1 MHGQGSIGDPLADVV
16 GVRRLLPNGTLVL
29 EPFSAQKARFH
40 SGVFQC
46 VASNE
51 VGTIVSRDVHL
62 RGESVSES
70 QLHVLTTRV
79 CFNLGVRV
87 GFRVNM
93 LVLKANSRRSLSVH
107 PLAATP
113 KAVGG
118 WARYSV
124 LSPTGE
130 LLVRNVSSSDDG
142 ISYRCQTRHR
152 LTGKAKISDT
162 AGRVI
167 VNRESL
173 PWRNGTSTRSL
184 SFLIRLAQSIELV
197 ALFSGTHCH
206 CLTSKRRWYK
216 LSGGTNESREPLHQG
231 GRFSVS
237 GGTLSIRH
245 AAVADSG
252 RYLCVAN
259 NSLASEPFTVTLTVM
274 APLSAVVVP
283 DEQTVDLGGSAT
295 FSCVPSGH
303 PVTSLVWLKDGR
315 TLRQGDPR
323 IQVPLEDSGMYQCL
337 VKNDQDSAQGAAR
350 LKLGFSAPTFLSVFS
365 EQSAEPGRGVSLQC
379 SATGS
384 PVPRITWSLD
394 GTSLAADP
402 RVRSGDR
409 VAAPNHVTSFVNISA
424 ARTEDGG
431 LYACAASNGAGSVE
445 HAARLNV
452 AGPLRVRPMVP
463 VRAVAGGPLRL
474 DCHYAGHPVDRISWT
489 RGGVH
494 LPSSKRQEVLRNG
507 SLVISEVR
515 QYEDNG
521 TYTCHVSGP
530 LGQSTSG
537 TVTVNVRVRPT
548 IAPFSFPGGLQA
560 GMRARLGCTVISGDP
575 PFEFDWRKDGRPLS
589 PELGVRAQT
598 DAFSSDLTFASLGPR
613 HNGNYSCVVS
623 NAAASASHSASLVV
637 QVRPL
642 WVIEPG
648 DASVLLGRDARMDCR
663 ADGYPVPTITWER
676 ENLYGSSGYSVIT
689 SGSDYEIFANGSL
702 LVKNTREQSAGRY
715 LCQATNG
722 IGSGLSKLVHLKVHV
737 GPNFDIKF
745 RSEAV
750 QRGGPAR
757 LRCEAQGD
765 PPVTLTW
772 AKDGQSL
779 GPPATDQRYTFR
791 EDPTSSPRRA
801 ISILEI
807 SSVER
812 RDAALFTC
820 RASNAYGGDD
830 LNIKLI
836 VQGLVTQGRGAKP
849 LSMKT
854 TLLWSGELETDS
866 KATSFHFSFNSKTLQ
881 RPSANMSVGG
891 GNVWAAVRPLRP
903 AVAYRCQVRAENE
916 VGIGEPSEAA
926 QVTTGIEVPGGP
938 PLEVKATAVDS
949 QTVRVTWK
957 PPERDLW
964 HGELKGYYV
973 GYRLD
978 QRGDPY
984 LYKTLQLGSG
994 QEGPHIPEEVLL
1006 SPLRKFSPYVVLV
1019 QAFNAAG
1026 PGPRSDEVSVST
1038 MDDVP
1043 SQAPQE
1049 VQCAALSSESIR
1061 VTWQPPPK
1069 DAIHGYLQ
1077 GYRIWYAQLPASRGE
1092 WGCREEKAVTGQ
1104 ETTLVDLRKYANYF
1118 IQVAAFTQRGLGTE
1132 SEPVFCRTLE
1142 DVPDSPED
1150 VKVLIVSATSLLVA
1164 WKPPVHR
1171 NGLITMYSIYA
1182 KTLDK
1187 RVRTELPFIPLL
1199 LSHTPLEYNLT
1210 LVPRNARVEV
1220 WVTASSRVGEGP
1232 PSKIVA
1238 QTTSD
1243 QGERQLRF
1251 AATGSCS
1258 SRVTPT
1264 FFFFCVVLL
1273 AIFFFNV
1280 RTVLSKS
1287 DRTELGADGSLALR
1301 RIEAADAGNYTCNVR
1316 NKLATDRRHV
1326 ALIVRGQHRP

>member
-1 MHGQGSIGDPLADVV
+1 
-16 GVRRLLPNGTLVL
+16 
-29 EPFSAQKARFH
+29 
-40 SGVFQC
+40 
-46 VASNE
+46 
-51 VGTIVSRDVHL
+51 
-62 RGESVSES
+62 
-70 QLHVLTTRV
+70 
-79 CFNLGVRV
+79 
-87 GFRVNM
+87 
-93 LVLKANSRRSLSVH
+93 
-107 PLAATP
+107 TP
-113 KAVGG
+113 TAVGG

-167 VNRESL
+167 VN
-173 PWRNGTSTRSL
+173 PSTGPFQPRHIFSRS
-184 SFLIRLAQSIELV
+184 SVSVDQGKTAQLV
-197 ALFSGTHCH
+197 CVAHGYSVPEY
-206 CLTSKRRWYK
+206 RWYK

-245 AAVADSG
+245 AAVSDSG

-323 IQVPLEDSGMYQCL
+323 IQVSPESRSLGVRPVAREDAGMYQCL

-384 PVPRITWSLD
+384 PMPRITWSLD

-575 PFEFDWRKDGRPLS
+575 PFEFDWRKDGRPLG

-598 DAFSSDLTFASLGPR
+598 DAFSSDLTFASLGTR

-637 QVRPL
+637 QV
-642 WVIEPG
+642 
-648 DASVLLGRDARMDCR
+648 
-663 ADGYPVPTITWER
+663 
-676 ENLYGSSGYSVIT
+676 
-689 SGSDYEIFANGSL
+689 
-702 LVKNTREQSAGRY
+702 
-715 LCQATNG
+715 
-722 IGSGLSKLVHLKVHV
+722 
-737 GPNFDIKF
+737 GPNFDTKF

-779 GPPATDQRYTFR
+779 GPPATEQRYTFR

-836 VQGLVTQGRGAKP
+836 VQEPPEPPTNVKASEVKSRSLKLSWTASLGGNSAVSRYHIHCQADSEFGPLPQKPKKKTATMTTPSLVVLHVAARTI
-849 LSMKT
+849 
-854 TLLWSGELETDS
+854 E
-866 KATSFHFSFNSKTLQ
+866 SFHGTNVELRCHGPDDHRKLTARPRHHPDETLNAAVFSRLGTTSSVRLPG
-881 RPSANMSVGG
+881 RPSPRKTA
-891 GNVWAAVRPLRP
+891 VWRTADRRPLCYHCVE
-903 AVAYRCQVRAENE
+903 ADHIYRHCPYRQMELR
-916 VGIGEPSEAA
+916 
-926 QVTTGIEVPGGP
+926 
-938 PLEVKATAVDS
+938 L
-949 QTVRVTWK
+949 
-957 PPERDLW
+957 PPERPTPTL
-964 HGELKGYYV
+964 
-973 GYRLD
+973 RLATTKD
-978 QRGDPY
+978 SR
-984 LYKTLQLGSG
+984 
-994 QEGPHIPEEVLL
+994 
-1006 SPLRKFSPYVVLV
+1006 
-1019 QAFNAAG
+1019 
-1026 PGPRSDEVSVST
+1026 
-1038 MDDVP
+1038 VP
-1043 SQAPQE
+1043 S
-1049 VQCAALSSESIR
+1049 
-1061 VTWQPPPK
+1061 
-1069 DAIHGYLQ
+1069 
-1077 GYRIWYAQLPASRGE
+1077 
-1092 WGCREEKAVTGQ
+1092 
-1104 ETTLVDLRKYANYF
+1104 TTLVTPAC
-1118 IQVAAFTQRGLGTE
+1118 T
-1132 SEPVFCRTLE
+1132 
-1142 DVPDSPED
+1142 SPR
-1150 VKVLIVSATSLLVA
+1150 VS
-1164 WKPPVHR
+1164 
-1171 NGLITMYSIYA
+1171 
-1182 KTLDK
+1182 
-1187 RVRTELPFIPLL
+1187 
-1199 LSHTPLEYNLT
+1199 
-1210 LVPRNARVEV
+1210 
-1220 WVTASSRVGEGP
+1220 VTVT
-1232 PSKIVA
+1232 
-1238 QTTSD
+1238 TTSS
-1243 QGERQLRF
+1243 F
-1251 AATGSCS
+1251 
-1258 SRVTPT
+1258 
-1264 FFFFCVVLL
+1264 
-1273 AIFFFNV
+1273 
-1280 RTVLSKS
+1280 
-1287 DRTELGADGSLALR
+1287 
-1301 RIEAADAGNYTCNVR
+1301 ADAPT
-1316 NKLATDRRHV
+1316 
-1326 ALIVRGQHRP
+1326 PS

>member
-29 EPFSAQKARFH
+29 EPFSAQKVRFH

-62 RGESVSES
+62 RGGGQNALGLYVFAPEGFLVD
-70 QLHVLTTRV
+70 TRLCTAAV
-79 CFNLGVRV
+79 GIPAV
-87 GFRVNM
+87 GFHVTV
-93 LVLKANSRRSLSVH
+93 LVMRANSRRFLSMH
-107 PLAATP
+107 PVVATP
-113 KAVGG
+113 TAVGG

-173 PWRNGTSTRSL
+173 SWPNWSVNSVAKLFHPVG
-184 SFLIRLAQSIELV
+184 SIYQTYC
-197 ALFSGTHCH
+197 ALSGTHCN
-206 CLTSKRRWYK
+206 CLTLKCRWYK

-245 AAVADSG
+245 AAVSDSG

-323 IQVPLEDSGMYQCL
+323 IQSRSLGVRPVAREDAGMYQCL
-337 VKNDQDSAQGAAR
+337 VKNEQDSAQGAAR

-463 VRAVAGGPLRL
+463 VRAVAGSPLRL

-575 PFEFDWRKDGRPLS
+575 PFEFGWRKDGRPLG

-663 ADGYPVPTITWER
+663 ADGYPIPTITWER

-689 SGSDYEIFANGSL
+689 SGSDYEIFSNGSL

-737 GPNFDIKF
+737 GPNFDTKF

-779 GPPATDQRYTFR
+779 GPPSIDKRYTFR

-836 VQGLVTQGRGAKP
+836 VQGL
-849 LSMKT
+849 
-854 TLLWSGELETDS
+854 
-866 KATSFHFSFNSKTLQ
+866 
-881 RPSANMSVGG
+881 
-891 GNVWAAVRPLRP
+891 
-903 AVAYRCQVRAENE
+903 
-916 VGIGEPSEAA
+916 
-926 QVTTGIEVPGGP
+926 
-938 PLEVKATAVDS
+938 
-949 QTVRVTWK
+949 
-957 PPERDLW
+957 
-964 HGELKGYYV
+964 
-973 GYRLD
+973 
-978 QRGDPY
+978 
-984 LYKTLQLGSG
+984 
-994 QEGPHIPEEVLL
+994 
-1006 SPLRKFSPYVVLV
+1006 
-1019 QAFNAAG
+1019 
-1026 PGPRSDEVSVST
+1026 
-1038 MDDVP
+1038 
-1043 SQAPQE
+1043 
-1049 VQCAALSSESIR
+1049 
-1061 VTWQPPPK
+1061 
-1069 DAIHGYLQ
+1069 
-1077 GYRIWYAQLPASRGE
+1077 
-1092 WGCREEKAVTGQ
+1092 
-1104 ETTLVDLRKYANYF
+1104 
-1118 IQVAAFTQRGLGTE
+1118 
-1132 SEPVFCRTLE
+1132 RT
-1142 DVPDSPED
+1142 
-1150 VKVLIVSATSLLVA
+1150 
-1164 WKPPVHR
+1164 
-1171 NGLITMYSIYA
+1171 
-1182 KTLDK
+1182 
-1187 RVRTELPFIPLL
+1187 
-1199 LSHTPLEYNLT
+1199 
-1210 LVPRNARVEV
+1210 
-1220 WVTASSRVGEGP
+1220 
-1232 PSKIVA
+1232 
-1238 QTTSD
+1238 
-1243 QGERQLRF
+1243 
-1251 AATGSCS
+1251 
-1258 SRVTPT
+1258 
-1264 FFFFCVVLL
+1264 
-1273 AIFFFNV
+1273 
-1280 RTVLSKS
+1280 
-1287 DRTELGADGSLALR
+1287 
-1301 RIEAADAGNYTCNVR
+1301 
-1316 NKLATDRRHV
+1316 
-1326 ALIVRGQHRP
+1326 

>member
-1 MHGQGSIGDPLADVV
+1 
-16 GVRRLLPNGTLVL
+16 
-29 EPFSAQKARFH
+29 
-40 SGVFQC
+40 
-46 VASNE
+46 
-51 VGTIVSRDVHL
+51 
-62 RGESVSES
+62 ESVSES
-70 QLHVLTTRV
+70 RLYVLTRV
-79 CFNLGVRV
+79 CFNVRV
-87 GFRVNM
+87 CVGFQVTM
-93 LVLKANSRRSLSVH
+93 LVMRANFRRSLSVH
-107 PLAATP
+107 PVAAPPT
-113 KAVGG
+113 AAGG

-173 PWRNGTSTRSL
+173 SWPNWSVNSVAKFFHPVG
-184 SFLIRLAQSIELV
+184 SIHQAYC
-197 ALFSGTHCH
+197 ALSGTHCN
-206 CLTSKRRWYK
+206 CVTLKRRWYK

-245 AAVADSG
+245 AAVSDSG

-323 IQVPLEDSGMYQCL
+323 IQSRSLGVRPVAREDAGMYQCL

-575 PFEFDWRKDGRPLS
+575 PFEFGWRKDGRPLG

-648 DASVLLGRDARMDCR
+648 DASVLVGRDARMDCR
-663 ADGYPVPTITWER
+663 ADGYPVPSITWER

-689 SGSDYEIFANGSL
+689 SGSDYEIFSNGSL

-737 GPNFDIKF
+737 GPNFDTKF

-779 GPPATDQRYTFR
+779 GPPATDKRYTFR

-836 VQGLVTQGRGAKP
+836 VQGLPMAPTRQPEHLAEGRDNILWEYIP
-849 LSMKT
+849 LTES
-854 TLLWSGELETDS
+854 SHETCFVALISS
-866 KATSFHFSFNSKTLQ
+866 KGRQ
-881 RPSANMSVGG
+881 WPSANMSVDG

-903 AVAYRCQVRAENE
+903 AVVYRCQVRAENE

-938 PLEVKATAVDS
+938 PLEVKAIAVDS

-978 QRGDPY
+978 QRGDP
-984 LYKTLQLGSG
+984 
-994 QEGPHIPEEVLL
+994 
-1006 SPLRKFSPYVVLV
+1006 
-1019 QAFNAAG
+1019 
-1026 PGPRSDEVSVST
+1026 
-1038 MDDVP
+1038 
-1043 SQAPQE
+1043 
-1049 VQCAALSSESIR
+1049 
-1061 VTWQPPPK
+1061 
-1069 DAIHGYLQ
+1069 
-1077 GYRIWYAQLPASRGE
+1077 
-1092 WGCREEKAVTGQ
+1092 
-1104 ETTLVDLRKYANYF
+1104 
-1118 IQVAAFTQRGLGTE
+1118 
-1132 SEPVFCRTLE
+1132 
-1142 DVPDSPED
+1142 
-1150 VKVLIVSATSLLVA
+1150 
-1164 WKPPVHR
+1164 
-1171 NGLITMYSIYA
+1171 
-1182 KTLDK
+1182 
-1187 RVRTELPFIPLL
+1187 
-1199 LSHTPLEYNLT
+1199 
-1210 LVPRNARVEV
+1210 
-1220 WVTASSRVGEGP
+1220 
-1232 PSKIVA
+1232 
-1238 QTTSD
+1238 
-1243 QGERQLRF
+1243 
-1251 AATGSCS
+1251 
-1258 SRVTPT
+1258 
-1264 FFFFCVVLL
+1264 
-1273 AIFFFNV
+1273 
-1280 RTVLSKS
+1280 
-1287 DRTELGADGSLALR
+1287 
-1301 RIEAADAGNYTCNVR
+1301 
-1316 NKLATDRRHV
+1316 
-1326 ALIVRGQHRP
+1326 